1 MLALITQSSKFWI
14 DDLDKLVVSF
24 DLFDVFSQLMLQ
36 LSSNLEELVFESL
49 ILFLAVDV
57 FLLNLSKGLLYQAVD
72 S

>member
-24 DLFDVFSQLMLQ
+24 DLFDVFSQLKLQ
-36 LSSNLEELVFESL
+36 LSSDLEVLVFESQV
-49 ILFLAVDV
+49 LFLAVDV
-57 FLLNLSKGLLYQAVD
+57 FLLNLPKGLLYQAVD

>member
-36 LSSNLEELVFESL
+36 LSSDLEKLVFESL
-49 ILFLAVDV
+49 VLFLAVDV
-57 FLLNLSKGLLYQAVD
+57 FLLNLRKGLLYQTVD